1 MKKIVLSLLPLLLI
15 GCANNIVPSS
25 ETESFT
31 EEISTTNSPA
41 LNEFKRT
48 RDQLIG
54 TNIHALSQTKGTP
67 TNINKGRLGN
77 FYTWKEY
84 QSAHDFFY
92 QNFTETICVDT
103 FEVDQND
110 KITNWMSQDCYY

>member
-15 GCANNIVPSS
+15 GCANNIAPSS
-25 ETESFT
+25 ESESFT
-31 EEISTTNSPA
+31 EEILTTSTPA
-41 LNEFKRT
+41 LDEFKKT

-54 TNIHALSQTKGTP
+54 SNIHELIKSKGTP

-84 QSAHDFFY
+84 QTSHNFFY
-92 QNFTETICVDT
+92 QDFTETICVDT

-110 KITNWMSQDCYY
+110 RIINWISKDCYY